1 VDGLYDVQEMKTLR
15 HPLRFV
21 VAATLILVVT
31 LCVFFAVLIFG
42 AFDTVESSYQT
53 KEDAKAD
60 RLFERGWLPC
70 IIPESSSDIKVSSN
84 LDIDTSVGSFHFNP
98 KELDEFIRSIKSTT
112 AQDTR
117 LMGEYPRMKLLS
129 DRGYVCLY
137 YRDNGTVWRFF
148 IHRDNG
154 HCEYWAHN
162 I

>member
-1 VDGLYDVQEMKTLR
+1 MKTLR

-21 VAATLILVVT
+21 VAATLILAVT
-31 LCVFFAVLIFG
+31 LCVLFAALICG

-60 RLFERGWLPC
+60 RLFERGWLPG
-70 IIPESSSDIKVSSN
+70 IIPDSSSDIKVSSN
-84 LDIDTSVGSFHFNP
+84 LDINTSVGSFHFNP
-98 KELDEFIRSIKSTT
+98 KELDEFIRSIKSNT

-117 LMGEYPRMKLLS
+117 LMGEYPRMKVLS
-129 DRGYVCLY
+129 DRRYVSLY